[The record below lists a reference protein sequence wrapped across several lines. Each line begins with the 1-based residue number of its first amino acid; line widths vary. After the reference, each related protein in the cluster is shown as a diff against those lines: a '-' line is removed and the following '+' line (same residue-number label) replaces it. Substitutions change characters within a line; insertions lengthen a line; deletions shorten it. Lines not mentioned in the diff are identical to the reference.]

1 MTERLADPMQSS
13 GSKLGSMRAV
23 VEGILRIFA
32 GCAAVIKP
40 TKYSPQATADV
51 DDQRA
56 EGPVEESAAVANST
70 TAKAFDVLITADVK
84 VGAEDQIDSAVPIAL
99 DQEEIQRRRNLVR
112 KFFNDFWSESHEKP
126 SAFVERLDQAEDY
139 LNERL
144 AASGEVWRLDAK
156 TRVMLSLPSRSNSLQ
171 DAKDRALLVA
181 ERSFGHEGV

>member
-1 MTERLADPMQSS
+1 
-13 GSKLGSMRAV
+13 KLGSMRAV

-56 EGPVEESAAVANST
+56 EGLVEESAAVANST

-112 KFFNDFWSESHEKP
+112 MFLNVFWRESHKKP
-126 SAFVERLDQAEDY
+126 SAFVWRLDQAKDY
-139 LNERL
+139 FNERL
-144 AASGEVWRLDAK
+144 GGSGEVWPLDPK
-156 TRVMLSLPSRSNSLQ
+156 TRVLLSLPPRWNSPQ
-171 DAKDRALLVA
+171 NEKDRAFLGA
-181 ERSFGHEGV
+181 E